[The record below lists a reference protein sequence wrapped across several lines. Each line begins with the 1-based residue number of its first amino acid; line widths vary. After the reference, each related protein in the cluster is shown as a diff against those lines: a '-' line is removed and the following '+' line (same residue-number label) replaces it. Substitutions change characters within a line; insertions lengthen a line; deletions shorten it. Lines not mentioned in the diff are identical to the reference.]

1 MSPANPLPE
10 GKRRRAALS
19 PLARGYWRHFHRI
32 RKAIP
37 WKSRASPGSWRQNAP
52 PSSSRCAIRC
62 RSRSLMSRCAYA
74 RMASQSLRKSLRPAK
89 PASKW
94 RPWSPSPWL
103 RSLCTTCLRLLTR
116 ASKFARSFWSAR
128 AGARAENTG
137 DTIVA
142 PNKFMADNVKLLLV
156 DDNPMVLGMLQQ
168 ALSPLAHVTTATDA
182 ADALLKA
189 VDDAPD
195 LLLCDYRMP
204 GMDGRQLVEKLKSR
218 PATANFSTLLMASK
232 ADIAER
238 LSPQDAA
245 DDYLEKPFY
254 LKDAIR
260 RVKRMID
267 RIALE
272 KMAKT
277 APSDGVVR
285 GSLSQ
290 MNVIDLMQSLEMGR
304 KSCRLSLSNEG
315 DKCEVFFVEGQV
327 KHATYGSLVGDE
339 AVFKVLRWTG
349 GSFQLDF
356 EGKTDKET
364 TQLNTQ
370 GLLMEGLRLLD
381 ESSRDGG
388 AESEPAAAPAQTMQD
403 PFASAPPASASSA
416 QTPSAPAVSSPP
428 SAPAHKHRREEEE
441 DVLLDG

>member
-1 MSPANPLPE
+1 
-10 GKRRRAALS
+10 
-19 PLARGYWRHFHRI
+19 
-32 RKAIP
+32 
-37 WKSRASPGSWRQNAP
+37 
-52 PSSSRCAIRC
+52 
-62 RSRSLMSRCAYA
+62 
-74 RMASQSLRKSLRPAK
+74 
-89 PASKW
+89 
-94 RPWSPSPWL
+94 
-103 RSLCTTCLRLLTR
+103 
-116 ASKFARSFWSAR
+116 
-128 AGARAENTG
+128 
-137 DTIVA
+137 
-142 PNKFMADNVKLLLV
+142 MADNVKLLLV
-156 DDNPMVLGMLQQ
+156 DDNPMVLAMLQQ
-168 ALSPLAHVTTATDA
+168 ALSSLAKVTTATDA

-189 VDDAPD
+189 VDDVPD
-195 LLLCDYRMP
+195 LLVCDYRMP

-218 PATANFSTLLMASK
+218 PATANFSSVLMASK
-232 ADIAER
+232 SDIAER

-254 LKDAIR
+254 LKDATR

-267 RIALE
+267 RISLE

-285 GSLSQ
+285 GNLSQ

-304 KSCRLSLSNEG
+304 KSCRISLSNEG
-315 DKCEVFFVEGQV
+315 EKCEVFFAEGQV

-349 GSFQLDF
+349 GNFQLDF

-381 ESSRDGG
+381 ESARDGG
-388 AESEPAAAPAQTMQD
+388 SEAEPAAPAPESAPAPVTAAA
-403 PFASAPPASASSA
+403 PSSAPP
-416 QTPSAPAVSSPP
+416 VV
-428 SAPAHKHRREEEE
+428 RDEEE

>member
-1 MSPANPLPE
+1 
-10 GKRRRAALS
+10 
-19 PLARGYWRHFHRI
+19 
-32 RKAIP
+32 
-37 WKSRASPGSWRQNAP
+37 
-52 PSSSRCAIRC
+52 
-62 RSRSLMSRCAYA
+62 
-74 RMASQSLRKSLRPAK
+74 
-89 PASKW
+89 
-94 RPWSPSPWL
+94 
-103 RSLCTTCLRLLTR
+103 
-116 ASKFARSFWSAR
+116 
-128 AGARAENTG
+128 
-137 DTIVA
+137 
-142 PNKFMADNVKLLLV
+142 MADNVKLLLV

-168 ALSPLAHVTTATDA
+168 GLTSLAKVTTAGDA

-195 LLLCDYRMP
+195 LLVCDYRMP

-218 PATANFSTLLMASK
+218 PATANFSSVLMANK

-245 DDYLEKPFY
+245 DDYLEKPFF

-260 RVKRMID
+260 RIKRMID
-267 RIALE
+267 RISIE
-272 KMAKT
+272 KLAKT

-285 GSLSQ
+285 GNLSQ

-304 KSCRLSLSNEG
+304 KSGQLSLSNEG
-315 DKCEVFFVEGQV
+315 EKCEVFFVEGQV

-349 GSFQLDF
+349 GNFQINF

-381 ESSRDGG
+381 ESQREGG
-388 AESEPAAAPAQTMQD
+388 GEPEAASAAAPVAA
-403 PFASAPPASASSA
+403 PSAAPPASA
-416 QTPSAPAVSSPP
+416 PSR
-428 SAPAHKHRREEEE
+428 KQDEEE

>member
-1 MSPANPLPE
+1 
-10 GKRRRAALS
+10 
-19 PLARGYWRHFHRI
+19 
-32 RKAIP
+32 
-37 WKSRASPGSWRQNAP
+37 
-52 PSSSRCAIRC
+52 
-62 RSRSLMSRCAYA
+62 
-74 RMASQSLRKSLRPAK
+74 
-89 PASKW
+89 
-94 RPWSPSPWL
+94 
-103 RSLCTTCLRLLTR
+103 
-116 ASKFARSFWSAR
+116 
-128 AGARAENTG
+128 
-137 DTIVA
+137 
-142 PNKFMADNVKLLLV
+142 MADNVKLLLV

-168 ALSPLAHVTTATDA
+168 ALTPLAKVTSASDA

-195 LLLCDYRMP
+195 LLVCDYRMP

-218 PATANFSTLLMASK
+218 PATANFSTVLMASK

-245 DDYLEKPFY
+245 DDYLEKPFF
-254 LKDAIR
+254 LKDATR

-267 RIALE
+267 RISLE

-285 GSLSQ
+285 GNLSQ

-304 KSCRLSLSNEG
+304 KSCRLSLNNEG
-315 DKCEVFFVEGQV
+315 EKCEVFFVEGQV
-327 KHATYGSLVGDE
+327 KHATFGSLVGDE

-349 GSFQLDF
+349 GNFELDF
-356 EGKTDKET
+356 EGKTGKET

-381 ESSRDGG
+381 ESQREGG
-388 AESEPAAAPAQTMQD
+388 AEPEPAAAAPV
-403 PFASAPPASASSA
+403 ASAPA
-416 QTPSAPAVSSPP
+416 APPR
-428 SAPAHKHRREEEE
+428 KRREEEE

>member
-1 MSPANPLPE
+1 MANN
-10 GKRRRAALS
+10 
-19 PLARGYWRHFHRI
+19 I
-32 RKAIP
+32 
-37 WKSRASPGSWRQNAP
+37 
-52 PSSSRCAIRC
+52 
-62 RSRSLMSRCAYA
+62 
-74 RMASQSLRKSLRPAK
+74 
-89 PASKW
+89 
-94 RPWSPSPWL
+94 
-103 RSLCTTCLRLLTR
+103 
-116 ASKFARSFWSAR
+116 
-128 AGARAENTG
+128 
-137 DTIVA
+137 
-142 PNKFMADNVKLLLV
+142 KLLVV
-156 DDNPMVLGMLQQ
+156 DDNPMVLAMLQQ
-168 ALSPLAHVTTATDA
+168 ALAPLAQVTTATDA

-195 LLLCDYRMP
+195 LLVSDYRMP
-204 GMDGRQLVEKLKSR
+204 GMDGRQLIEKLKSR
-218 PATANFSTLLMASK
+218 PATANFSSVLMASK
-232 ADIAER
+232 ADIVER

-245 DDYLEKPFY
+245 DDYLEKPFF
-254 LKDAIR
+254 LKDATR

-304 KSCRLSLSNEG
+304 KSCQLTLSNKGE
-315 DKCEVFFVEGQV
+315 KCEVFFSEGQV
-327 KHATYGSLVGDE
+327 KHAIYGNLVGDE

-356 EGKTDKET
+356 EGKTDKNT

-381 ESSRDGG
+381 ESQRDGG
-388 AESEPAAAPAQTMQD
+388 GEPEPAAASTA
-403 PFASAPPASASSA
+403 AS
-416 QTPSAPAVSSPP
+416 PSAAP
-428 SAPAHKHRREEEE
+428 STTAPGRREEEE

>member
-1 MSPANPLPE
+1 M
-10 GKRRRAALS
+10 
-19 PLARGYWRHFHRI
+19 
-32 RKAIP
+32 
-37 WKSRASPGSWRQNAP
+37 
-52 PSSSRCAIRC
+52 
-62 RSRSLMSRCAYA
+62 
-74 RMASQSLRKSLRPAK
+74 
-89 PASKW
+89 
-94 RPWSPSPWL
+94 
-103 RSLCTTCLRLLTR
+103 
-116 ASKFARSFWSAR
+116 
-128 AGARAENTG
+128 
-137 DTIVA
+137 V
-142 PNKFMADNVKLLLV
+142 DNVKLLVV

-168 ALSPLAHVTTATDA
+168 ALSSLAHVTTATDA

-189 VDDAPD
+189 VDDTPD
-195 LLLCDYRMP
+195 LLVCDYRMP
-204 GMDGRQLVEKLKSR
+204 GMDGRQLVEKLRSR
-218 PATANFSTLLMASK
+218 PATANFSAVLMASK
-232 ADIAER
+232 SDIAER

-245 DDYLEKPFY
+245 DDYLEKPFF

-267 RIALE
+267 RISLE

-285 GSLSQ
+285 GNLSQ

-304 KSCRLSLSNEG
+304 KSCQLSLSNEG
-315 DKCEVFFVEGQV
+315 DRCEVFFAEGQV

-349 GSFQLDF
+349 GNFQINF

-381 ESSRDGG
+381 ESSRDAGG
-388 AESEPAAAPAQTMQD
+388 DGEPAASSAPEPVAAST
-403 PFASAPPASASSA
+403 PEPAPVASA
-416 QTPSAPAVSSPP
+416 PSAPA
-428 SAPAHKHRREEEE
+428 AKRREEED